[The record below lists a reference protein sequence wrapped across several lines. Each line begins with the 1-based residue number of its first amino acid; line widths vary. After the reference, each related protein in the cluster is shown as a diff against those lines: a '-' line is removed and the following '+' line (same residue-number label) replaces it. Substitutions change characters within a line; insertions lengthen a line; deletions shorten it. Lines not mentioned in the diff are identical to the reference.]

1 MRFAFRR
8 MTPADARVIAG
19 WRYPAPYDFYDAD
32 ADPDDLA
39 ELLSAPDS
47 YFAAIGDDGEITG
60 FLEIKSEQPVAE
72 IGLGLRPDLTGRGVG
87 LGFVDAALAFVRGR
101 SSPERFELSV
111 AEFNTRAI
119 RVYERA
125 GFEVAERYIHRTAG
139 SDWPFL
145 RMTRPA

>member
-1 MRFAFRR
+1 MRFAFRG
-8 MTPADARVIAG
+8 MTPADAQVIAG
-19 WRYPAPYDFYDAD
+19 WRYPPPYDFYDAD

-47 YFAAIGDDGEITG
+47 YFAAIGEDGEIAG
-60 FLEIKSEQPVAE
+60 FLQIKTEQPVAE
-72 IGLGLRPDLTGRGVG
+72 IGLGLRPDLTGRGAG
-87 LGFVDAALAFVRGR
+87 LGFVDAVLAFVRER
-101 SSPERFELSV
+101 SAPERFELSV

-125 GFEVAERYIHRTAG
+125 GFEVAERYMHPTAG
-139 SDWPFL
+139 ADWPFL